1 MYIHTCRYLPFLNFS
16 IIIFNY
22 YRYVYLPTYTPS
34 WEGFLLRPPSG
45 DIDSPFPARDLSL
58 LDSTVGALLKLGPS
72 LTQHTSALPSMSLCL
87 IGHEI
92 ISGFLKENDYPN
104 IYSF

>member
-1 MYIHTCRYLPFLNFS
+1 MYIYLPRL
-16 IIIFNY
+16 
-22 YRYVYLPTYTPS
+22 T
-34 WEGFLLRPPSG
+34 LL
-45 DIDSPFPARDLSL
+45 ARDLSL

-104 IYSF
+104 IYSFLTLYVPFWGLSSPK

>member
-1 MYIHTCRYLPFLNFS
+1 MYI
-16 IIIFNY
+16 
-22 YRYVYLPTYTPS
+22 YLPTLPPGRVFASTSKRGYRLT
-34 WEGFLLRPPSG
+34 LL
-45 DIDSPFPARDLSL
+45 ARDLSL

-72 LTQHTSALPSMSLCL
+72 LTQHTSALPSMSLCP

-104 IYSF
+104 IYSFLTLYVPFWGLSSPK